1 MSHPFRT
8 PMSLRSKHSARVDAS
23 LGHRPSRRRLLTAG
37 AVAVAAPLLVF
48 SRRSAASVASPRTLA
63 FRHTHTGESLSI
75 AFAQGERYVAE
86 ALERVNWLLRDFR
99 NGAVQPIDPQLLEQL
114 HAVARLTGSSAP
126 FEVISGY
133 RSPATNEAL
142 HRKSR
147 GVATKSL
154 HLEGRAIDVRLP
166 DVPLE
171 DLRDAALSLRAGG
184 VGFYAE
190 SRFVHLDTGRVRRW

>member
-1 MSHPFRT
+1 
-8 PMSLRSKHSARVDAS
+8 MSLRSKHPDRADAS
-23 LGHRPSRRRLLTAG
+23 VVHRPSRRRLLTAG
-37 AVAVAAPLLVF
+37 AVAVAAPLMAF
-48 SRRSAASVASPRTLA
+48 SGRSAASMASPRTLA

-86 ALERVNWLLRDFR
+86 ALARVNWLLRDFR
-99 NGAVQPIDPQLLEQL
+99 NGAVQPIDPQLLDQL

-147 GVATKSL
+147 GVAAKSL

-166 DVPLE
+166 DVPLA
-171 DLRDAALSLRAGG
+171 DLRDAALSLKAGG
-184 VGFYAE
+184 VGYYAE